1 MKNLLR
7 VALVSSICFGTTVN
21 AGITINSMI
30 NFAENDISEFVVV
43 NDYAE
48 RQFINVQVREVKV
61 DEQGNLVKIPYT
73 RNNIDT
79 WSVSSTPA
87 RGILEPNGKKVFR
100 LKYESLPSHDENAD
114 KIYQVNFIP
123 TPYRGKGDDS
133 ENAVKMAVGF
143 SPFLIVP
150 SNVDH
155 PLSYD
160 IKHNGKTIS
169 IHNKGKSY
177 IQALFDNCSSS
188 GRRASDNCHQ
198 KAFILSGRTVTIPLP
213 VSMQTDLTVEFLTH
227 HSKFEEKFE
236 LGVGKSKQS

>member
-1 MKNLLR
+1 MKNLVR
-7 VALVSSICFGTTVN
+7 IAMVSSVCFGTTVN

-30 NFAENDISEFVVV
+30 NFADKNVSEFVVV
-43 NDYAE
+43 NDDTE

-61 DEQGNLVKIPYT
+61 DEQGNLIKIPYT
-73 RNNIDT
+73 RENIDT
-79 WSVSSTPA
+79 WSVSSMPA
-87 RGILEPNGKKVFR
+87 RGILEPNAKKAFR
-100 LKYESLPSHDENAD
+100 VKYEALPSHDENAD
-114 KIYQVNFIP
+114 KIYQVSFIP
-123 TPYRGKGDDS
+123 TPYRGEGESSDS
-133 ENAVKMAVGF
+133 SVKMAVGF
-143 SPFLIVP
+143 SPYFIVP

-160 IKHNGKTIS
+160 VKHNGKTIS

-177 IQALFDNCSSS
+177 IHASFDTCGSS
-188 GRRASDNCHQ
+188 GQGESDSCHQ

-213 VSMQTDLTVEFLTH
+213 ASMQKDISVEFLTH